1 MAICIARLLSSNLKG
16 VVEQKF
22 SRSPVQS
29 ALFTAPPPPQYHFRS
44 DGPGQR
50 PSTTIWIPGFTIDNN
65 LFDSAFDLCFVYSAS
80 CFLTIPVIFFLTQF

>member
-29 ALFTAPPPPQYHFRS
+29 ALFTAPPPQYQLRS
-44 DGPGQR
+44 DGPGHRTLIKKTELWGCMEQL
-50 PSTTIWIPGFTIDNN
+50 STPILATRFI
-65 LFDSAFDLCFVYSAS
+65 
-80 CFLTIPVIFFLTQF
+80 